1 MTAKR
6 AVPKQRGCVVI
17 RSYQAEHG
25 GTVFY
30 AAPTRRQ
37 KTTRTR
43 LMALVV
49 IAAVASSAGVVQ
61 AFSSPTTPIE
71 MLATAQ

>member
-1 MTAKR
+1 M
-6 AVPKQRGCVVI
+6 I
-17 RSYQAEHG
+17 RTYQAPHG

-30 AAPTRRQ
+30 AAPSRRQ

-49 IAAVASSAGVVQ
+49 IAAVAASTGVVQ
-61 AFSSPTTPIE
+61 AFTAKTSMSAMAPGYSTP
-71 MLATAQ
+71 